1 MKIKFH
7 TLYILGWVC
16 IAILSYFWTPYNP
29 YMIQPNS
36 VLEGPSLAHWLG
48 TDALGRDTLSRIMAG
63 STVTVFV
70 SLLASCTT
78 MVLGICIGL
87 TSGYFGGI
95 YDRIV
100 QIVVAIFQSI
110 PSISFMIAL
119 AGILEPSIST
129 IVLAITVTSWVNFS
143 RIIRSEVISLKDS
156 NYVIGIRHMGASR
169 LYILSTYIV
178 RAILPTIVVLFTTR
192 VGYTM
197 LSMSALSFI
206 GLGIQPPLADWGSL
220 VQEGYTYFRT
230 YPALLYAPGICLVSV
245 GIAVHYMGAYIN
257 EHYAQGGSHGEL

>member
-1 MKIKFH
+1 
-7 TLYILGWVC
+7 
-16 IAILSYFWTPYNP
+16 
-29 YMIQPNS
+29 MIQPNS
-36 VLEGPSLAHWLG
+36 VLEGPSLVHWLG

-178 RAILPTIVVLFTTR
+178 RAIMPTIVVLFTTR

-257 EHYAQGGSHGEL
+257 EHYAQGGAHGEL